1 LYDDPVKP
9 RSVIARARRATTIC
23 HTVTNDAGGDTGPGT
38 VRGFLFSDIRGFTAF
53 AEKFGNAAA
62 AERVARFL
70 DLARAAIAQHEGAE
84 IKTEGDAIHAV
95 FPSASMAVMCGL
107 EIVEAAQDLAAREG
121 DRPLDLGVGVHAGEA
136 IETGEGYIGTAVNI
150 AARLCAAAL
159 PREILVSSAVK
170 SMTQTV
176 IPVGFIARGRRRL
189 KGIREPVEVFAIT
202 RDRTAYVSRT
212 APSRVVGGAIL
223 VALAVLVGIGIIVGV
238 QGISGP
244 VGKATA
250 TPGPA
255 ARPVAIGPLAIES
268 YASVSFQPPVI
279 FGVQDTGWSASRDT
293 PMMLGLVRQEAPR
306 GSVQL
311 LRVQEVITIPCGEGE
326 GASTPLGPADLL
338 TALQGLTHLTVS
350 DPVTVRVGGYAGREV
365 MVDVKDEALAACGGL
380 AGVGG
385 VTLFMVGNEI
395 WSAASG
401 ERFRLTIVDV
411 HGSAVTI
418 ATSADWSQTPS
429 VQELVSMLEYG
440 ARIVAG
446 MRF

>member
-1 LYDDPVKP
+1 M
-9 RSVIARARRATTIC
+9 
-23 HTVTNDAGGDTGPGT
+23 TNEAGVGSEPAA

-107 EIVEAAQDLAAREG
+107 EIVEAARGLEAQEG

-136 IETGEGYIGTAVNI
+136 VETGEGYIGTAVNI

-159 PREILVSSAVK
+159 PGEILVSSAVK
-170 SMTQTV
+170 SMTQAV

-189 KGIREPVEVFAIT
+189 KGISEPVEVFAIT
-202 RDRTAYVSRT
+202 RDLTAYVSRT
-212 APSRVVGGAIL
+212 APSKVVGGAIL
-223 VALAVLVGIGIIVGV
+223 TALAVLVGIGVIVGI

-244 VGKATA
+244 AGKATP

-255 ARPVAIGPLAIES
+255 AQRVAIGPLSIET
-268 YASVSFQPPVI
+268 YTSVAFDPPTI
-279 FGVQDTGWSASRDT
+279 FGIQDAGWSASSDAPT
-293 PMMLGLVRQEAPR
+293 MLGLVRTESPG

-311 LRVQEVITIPCGEGE
+311 LRVREVISSPCGEGE
-326 GASTPLGPADLL
+326 GASEDLGAADLL
-338 TALQGLTHLTVS
+338 TNLQALQHLTVS
-350 DPVTVRVGGYAGREV
+350 DPQTVRVGGYAGREV
-365 MVDVKDEALAACGGL
+365 EVIVKDEALAACGGV
-380 AGVGG
+380 AGGG
-385 VTLFMVGNEI
+385 VTLFGVGSDI
-395 WSAASG
+395 WQASSG

-411 HGSAVTI
+411 HGLAVTI
-418 ATSADWSQTPS
+418 VMSGDWSKTPS
-429 VQELVSMLEYG
+429 VQELESLYQFG
-440 ARIVAG
+440 SRIIASL
-446 MRF
+446 RF